1 MSGFPAYPTPTRA
14 DAPSA
19 DWRAPRESWR
29 VRLPYGVRVL
39 IVAVVWVVGY
49 PAIFLVVW
57 TLGYAGD
64 PAGWVWAAVSLA
76 PLVLLTRLL
85 LPDRGARGIAALVV
99 AILLALAGG
108 IDTAGAVPLSEASL
122 RHAAAAIELPAG
134 SHLVDEHTWGNSWC
148 FDECPELDRTY
159 EVADPAA
166 AVATVSG
173 ALRSHGWREGSSWTR
188 GRVTVTVTAEDPDR
202 IVLLVGNAR

>member
-1 MSGFPAYPTPTRA
+1 MSGPAYPTPTGGVP
-14 DAPSA
+14 PSA
-19 DWRAPRESWR
+19 DWRAPRKSWR

-39 IVAVVWVVGY
+39 IVAAVWIVGC
-49 PAIFLVVW
+49 PVIFLVVW

-64 PAGWVWAAVSLA
+64 PAGWAWAALSLA

-85 LPDRGARGIAALVV
+85 LPDRGARGIAPLVV

-108 IDTAGAVPLSEASL
+108 VDTARAVPLSEASL
-122 RHAAAAIELPAG
+122 RHVAAGIELPAG
-134 SHLVDEHTWGNSWC
+134 SHLVDEQTSGNSWC
-148 FDECPELDRTY
+148 FDDCPELDRRY

-166 AVATVSG
+166 AVAAVSG

-188 GRVTVTVTAEDPDR
+188 GRVMVTVEAEGADR
-202 IVLLVGNAR
+202 IVLSVGNAG